1 MKKRIVCILILCHA
15 ILIGMAQNTKFRA
28 KYLENAA
35 RQLRLDRLDTLNTG
49 CNTFDHNGLPLTVIK
64 GMDSI
69 IVHIGYHLFAP
80 VLRKEHPSPVYN
92 YIEYAML
99 DRKCHFTEN
108 PLVYKDLKFVTGN
121 WKAMESIY
129 DTTAFEIG
137 VVRNKYYDI
146 AWTPENAERIEMV
159 FPINYERLSLV
170 NRRELEQSIIDG
182 IRRYLHVHTEMPA
195 ISEKELEKNENGI
208 KYKKGKTYLAPEIN
222 NNIYLA
228 MSDSHE
234 TAILNSA
241 LHPVETFGNLCVAA
255 DIMDTDDMIDLT
267 FIKYDYTQ
275 EHAKV
280 KMRDFIGYMK
290 SEGCTPYW
298 GIENIGDDKIEGALF
313 LYDKDR
319 GYDHV
324 LKAEVR
330 TMDMG
335 VGNATITATAY
346 LFSPTTNVKDLHYQ
360 YEGKPKKLI
369 TK

>member
-15 ILIGMAQNTKFRA
+15 ILIGMAQDTKFRA

-35 RQLRLDRLDTLNTG
+35 RQLRLDRLDTLNIG
-49 CNTFDHNGLPLTVIK
+49 CNTFGYNGLPLTVIK
-64 GMDSI
+64 GKDST

-80 VLRKEHPSPVYN
+80 ALRKEHPSPVYN

-99 DRKCHFTEN
+99 DQKCHFTEN

-121 WKAMESIY
+121 WEVMETIC

-146 AWTPENAERIEMV
+146 VWTLENAERIEMV

-170 NRRELEQSIIDG
+170 NRRELELSIIDG
-182 IRRYLHVHTEMPA
+182 IKKYQQVHTKMPA
-195 ISEKELEKNENGI
+195 ISENELEKNENGI
-208 KYKKGKTYLAPEIN
+208 KYKKGKTYLTQEIN
-222 NNIYLA
+222 NNIYFA
-228 MSDSHE
+228 TGDSQE
-234 TAILNSA
+234 TAILYSA
-241 LHPVETFGNLCVAA
+241 LHPVETLGNLCVAA
-255 DIMDTDDMIDLT
+255 DIMDTDDTIDLT

-275 EHAKV
+275 EHARV
-280 KMRDFIGYMK
+280 KMSDFIGYMK

-298 GIENIGDDKIEGALF
+298 GIEHIGDEKIEGALF

-324 LKAEVR
+324 LKIEVR
-330 TMDMG
+330 VDSIG
-335 VGNATITATAY
+335 LGKATITATAY
-346 LFSPTTNVKDLHYQ
+346 LLSPTTNVKDLHYQ

-369 TK
+369 IK